1 MLDTHCEKNLII
13 NGRELNYSGVFRAE
27 ELFAAINRAL
37 EERRYITREKKT
49 EESVRETG
57 RRTFMELRPY
67 KEKSNYVTLM
77 LKLRMYLEN
86 ISETTKESKSMNQV
100 MKRSFHQGEVKI
112 IFDAWVL
119 TDYES
124 RWGMKPW
131 AYFLKG
137 LFNKFIYTFPLE
149 AGWVDELAAD
159 TAFVY
164 GRARKL
170 LDSYAGKEV
179 VKVSEEEV
187 RKKVEKEIREEI
199 RKGLRKR
206 K

>member
-13 NGRELNYSGVFRAE
+13 NGRELNYSGIFRTE

-37 EERRYITREKKT
+37 EERGYITREKKT
-49 EESVRETG
+49 EEVVLEQG
-57 RRTFMELRPY
+57 RRTFLELRPY
-67 KEKSNYVTLM
+67 KEKSNYLTLM
-77 LKLRMYLEN
+77 LKMKIHLEN
-86 ISETTKESKSMNQV
+86 IAEAVEELKGSKR
-100 MKRSFHQGEVKI
+100 KFHRGEVKI
-112 IFDAWVL
+112 IFDAWTL

-124 RWGMKPW
+124 RWGMKPL

-137 LFNKFIYTFPLE
+137 LVNKFIYTFPLE
-149 AGWVDELAAD
+149 AGAEDELVED

-164 GRARKL
+164 SRAKKL
-170 LDSYAGKEV
+170 LDSYQGKEV

>member
-37 EERRYITREKKT
+37 EERGYITREKKT
-49 EESVRETG
+49 EEEVKEEG
-57 RRTFMELRPY
+57 RRTFLELRPY
-67 KEKSNYVTLM
+67 KEKTNYITLM
-77 LKLRMYLEN
+77 LKLKIYLEN
-86 ISETTKESKSMNQV
+86 VSEAVEEIKSI
-100 MKRSFHQGEVKI
+100 KRTFHRGEVKI
-112 IFDAWVL
+112 IFDAWTL

-137 LFNKFIYTFPLE
+137 LINKFMYTFPIE
-149 AGWVDELAAD
+149 AGAPDELAAD

-164 GRARKL
+164 GRARGL
-170 LDSYAGKEV
+170 LDSYRGKEV

-187 RKKVEKEIREEI
+187 RKKVEKEIRKEMRE
-199 RKGLRKR
+199 GLRKR